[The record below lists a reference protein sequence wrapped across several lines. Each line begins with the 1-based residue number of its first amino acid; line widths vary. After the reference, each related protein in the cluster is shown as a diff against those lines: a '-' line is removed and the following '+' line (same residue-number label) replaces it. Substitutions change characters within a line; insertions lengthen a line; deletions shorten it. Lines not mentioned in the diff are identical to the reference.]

1 MTVDLEYYFD
11 VYKGTVLPN
20 DDSAI
25 KALNKAFRQIN
36 VICKNRLNNGYAD
49 NLDEE
54 SQNAVKNIVCEQ
66 AEFNVENVDVINS
79 ALERYTINGVTI
91 EYATNQQIADI
102 NGVLI
107 KKTLFSEL
115 SLYGLTYRG
124 F

>member
-1 MTVDLEYYFD
+1 MTVDLEYYFN

-36 VICKNRLNNGYAD
+36 IICKNRLNDGTVDSY
-49 NLDEE
+49 DEDIQ
-54 SQNAVKNIVCEQ
+54 SAVKNIVCEQ
-66 AEFNVENVDVINS
+66 AEFNTENADIINA

-91 EYATNQQIADI
+91 EYATNQQIANI
-102 NGVLI
+102 NGI
-107 KKTLFSEL
+107 FINQTLFSEL
-115 SLYGLTYRG
+115 SIYGLTYRG

>member
-1 MTVDLEYYFD
+1 MTVDLEYYFN

-36 VICKNRLNNGYAD
+36 IICKNRLNDGTVDSY
-49 NLDEE
+49 DEDT
-54 SQNAVKNIVCEQ
+54 QNAVKNIICEQ
-66 AEFNVENVDVINS
+66 AEFNTENADIINA

-91 EYATNQQIADI
+91 EYATNQQIASI
-102 NGVLI
+102 NGVFI
-107 KKTLFSEL
+107 NKTLFSEL
-115 SLYGLTYRG
+115 SIYGLTYRG